1 MSEEFMKKPCAHCPF
16 RHDVKPFLTNERAEE
31 LAYHATN
38 PYNSFPCHK
47 TTEESEDDEG
57 YGEML
62 VTERS
67 KECAGFLTLMECE
80 TGKVMY
86 EGFKPDYE
94 NCYTD
99 VYEMIDAYQE
109 ENGRRAIRAR
119 GNK

>member
-1 MSEEFMKKPCAHCPF
+1 
-16 RHDVKPFLTNERAEE
+16 
-31 LAYHATN
+31 
-38 PYNSFPCHK
+38 
-47 TTEESEDDEG
+47 
-57 YGEML
+57 
-62 VTERS
+62 
-67 KECAGFLTLMECE
+67 
-80 TGKVMY
+80 MY